1 MVATDRRARHAG
13 EQRHPVEHQQDAGD
27 HRATQQ
33 RAVVQ
38 HPAQVT
44 ARAAPGQQEQRAEQA
59 AVEHRRHRVLAA
71 FVDEDTDRADQHLGD
86 QQLPQR
92 GARYGGRRGGRH
104 GGGFAT
110 REKRQARPARAVDT
124 DSDILKT
131 DQYRS
136 PRMLLYETIAAGL
149 RRQIA
154 QGTLHAGERLP
165 SVRRLAQAHQVSAAT
180 AVQACLQLERE
191 GLVQARPRS
200 GHFVHARPTSLPAA
214 PVSRRQ
220 APGKVANPALQ
231 RLLEL
236 PQRPGLMHL
245 HAAVPDP
252 SLLPHAALSAAL
264 SRTLRRRPAAA
275 LDYAP
280 SPGDP
285 ALRRQIALRYE
296 HTGTAMTADEI
307 VITAGATEALSLA
320 LRVAASPGDVVLVET
335 PTYYG
340 ILQAVAALGLK
351 VLEVPNRLDR
361 GIDVARLDRLLQQTP
376 VRVAI
381 LVPNFSN
388 PTGSLTSDADKQALL
403 ASCARHG
410 TVVIEDDIYGELAWS
425 GQRPLPLRHWDTSGN
440 VITCGSFSKTLA
452 PGLRVGWL
460 AGGAW
465 TEALGRAKYFSSSCN
480 ASLPQMALGEY
491 LARHGLERHLRRL
504 RRAVAWYCSMP
515 PWPQASAFHLACCSP
530 AAAITATACA

>member
-1 MVATDRRARHAG
+1 
-13 EQRHPVEHQQDAGD
+13 
-27 HRATQQ
+27 
-33 RAVVQ
+33 
-38 HPAQVT
+38 
-44 ARAAPGQQEQRAEQA
+44 
-59 AVEHRRHRVLAA
+59 
-71 FVDEDTDRADQHLGD
+71 
-86 QQLPQR
+86 
-92 GARYGGRRGGRH
+92 
-104 GGGFAT
+104 
-110 REKRQARPARAVDT
+110 
-124 DSDILKT
+124 
-131 DQYRS
+131 
-136 PRMLLYETIAAGL
+136 MLLYETIAAGL

-154 QGTLHAGERLP
+154 QGTLRTGERLP
-165 SVRRLAQAHQVSAAT
+165 SVRRLAQAHQISAAT

-200 GHFVHARPTSLPAA
+200 GYFVHARPTPLPAA
-214 PVSRRQ
+214 PVPRRQ

-236 PQRPGLMHL
+236 PQRAGLMHL

-264 SRTLRRRPAAA
+264 SRTLRRRPTAA

-296 HTGTAMTADEI
+296 HTGTPMTADEI

-320 LRVAASPGDVVLVET
+320 LRVVASPGDVVLVET

-361 GIDVARLDRLLQQTP
+361 GIDVARLDRLLQQTA

-504 RRAVAWYCSMP
+504 RRAVADNGQRMRDAVARHWPAGTRCSAPAGGLSLWLQLPAGGSGLVLFDAALAAGIGISPGVLFSSRGDYGDCLRLSCGMP
-515 PWPQASAFHLACCSP
+515 WDGRLDKAMRQLGRLAG
-530 AAAITATACA
+530 TTTDATA